1 MSASPGQQHS
11 KDYWD
16 IVLNE
21 LGKRPSVKFAAVLL
35 VFFYAVAIY
44 APFLAN
50 DRPLRL
56 TGIDYGSYSKA
67 KGLLVPIGYSI
78 RSLARDG
85 QEAFYDTQADRFLPD
100 TVNRFKILARE
111 EDQTITDEDM
121 ALIEGHLL
129 DGYRALARD
138 GKASSLRAG
147 IDAAKDLLAVSN
159 PDLAPDDIELILQS
173 QVEAAL
179 SDIRTWPDAVNQ
191 EQGAALERVATM
203 RTYLKPEDTGLLD
216 ELEVSLEAATSALRT
231 GDTEGATEAAS
242 AYVDVAKRVRAEM
255 NAAEPDGD
263 GEGLILVEATT
274 HPALTNI
281 GRLEAFFMG
290 LWLLVMTWPLWNKL
304 INRLFL
310 GGDRLRIRSARRK
323 KVLACLLLP
332 VPFAFLGAADVDP
345 IYRSDFKDSLT
356 NGDIVASAVVFPIIP
371 YGLAEQNTSEFFRP
385 PTWDDSAEI
394 TEEGYYARGPR
405 APRDDMA
412 EGTRPVA
419 SPVLVQSSEP
429 AANAPMRRALGT
441 DSLGRDMLARLIWGG
456 RISLSVGF
464 VAAFLIVFLGT
475 IIGSIA
481 GYFGGKVDMVI
492 SRIIEVFQ
500 CFPVLFFALIVVA
513 FLGPGVLNI
522 MLVIGLLRWTGT
534 ARLARG
540 EFIRLRHQE
549 FVIAS
554 EALGVSNRRT
564 IFRHVL
570 PNALGPILVSFTFG
584 VAAGIL
590 IESTLS
596 YLGFGIKLP
605 VPSWG
610 SLLIES
616 SSAEHWW
623 IQIFPGLVIFMTV
636 MLYNMLGEGL
646 RDALDPRQK
655 AR

>member
-1 MSASPGQQHS
+1 MSEPTGQQVS

-16 IVLNE
+16 IVLYE
-21 LGKRPSVKFAAVLL
+21 LGKRPSVICAAILL
-35 VFFYAVAIY
+35 VVFYAVAIF

-50 DRPLRL
+50 DRPLAL
-56 TGIDYGSYSKA
+56 TAVDYGAYRKA

-78 RSLARDG
+78 RNLARDG
-85 QEAFYDTQADRFLPD
+85 QDAFYDTQAERFLPD
-100 TVNRFKILARE
+100 SINRFKILARE
-111 EDQTITDEDM
+111 EDQKISEQDM
-121 ALIEGHLL
+121 AQIEADLRE
-129 DGYRALARD
+129 GYRALARD
-138 GKASSLRAG
+138 GRASSLRAG
-147 IDAAKDLLAVSN
+147 IDAAKAVLAVSN
-159 PDLAPDDIELILQS
+159 PDLAPDDIELILRS
-173 QVEAAL
+173 QVDKAL
-179 SDIRTWPDAVNQ
+179 DDIRTWPDAVDQ
-191 EQGAALERVATM
+191 EESAALERVDTM
-203 RTYLKPEDTGLLD
+203 RTYLRPADTGLLD
-216 ELEVSLEAATSALRT
+216 ELVVSLGAAASALRA
-231 GDTEGATEAAS
+231 GHTEAAIEAAS

-255 NAAEPDGD
+255 GAAGPEGD
-263 GEGLILVEATT
+263 GEGLQLIEATT
-274 HPALTNI
+274 YPALTNI
-281 GRLEAFFMG
+281 GRLEAYFMG
-290 LWLLVMTWPLWNKL
+290 LWLLIMSVPLWN
-304 INRLFL
+304 RLVNAIL
-310 GGDRLRIRSARRK
+310 GGERLRVRAARRF
-323 KVLACLLLP
+323 KVLAVLLLP
-332 VPFAFLGAADVDP
+332 LACASLGATDVDP
-345 IYRSDFKDSLT
+345 LYRSDFKDSLT
-356 NGDIVASAVVFPIIP
+356 NGDIVASHVVFPPIP

-394 TEEGYYARGPR
+394 NAEGYYARGPR

-419 SPVLVQSSEP
+419 SPVLVQSVEP
-429 AANAPMRRALGT
+429 AANDPTRRVLGT

-481 GYFGGKVDMVI
+481 GYVGGRTDMLI
-492 SRIIEVFQ
+492 SRVIEVFQ

-540 EFIRLRHQE
+540 EFIRLRNQE

-623 IQIFPGLVIFMTV
+623 IQIFPGIVIFMTV